1 MSRQNCKQ
9 KPARPRRMPP
19 WWPENEPWP
28 PQHSGRDIRRYRF
41 FRRFGCSLLF
51 LVIAFC
57 GFVIVI
63 LGKIASEMGWI
74 SIGPRMHAIVP
85 FWFLLAAVA
94 IIVMFFSARRFFRTT
109 RYINEVLEAADSLAE
124 GDYQARV
131 RSRGPVELRSLGRAF
146 NNMAERLEKSDQI
159 RRNQLADLAHELK
172 TPLTVIQGNLEAM
185 IDGVYAQDDKR
196 LSSLYE
202 ETETMTALLEDLR
215 TLALAE
221 SGALILNKEPTD
233 IPALLN
239 DVLLGFENQAGT
251 KEVQIT
257 IAVSDPMPAVVL
269 SPVRMREVLHNLL
282 SNAIRHT
289 PIGGKIEVSA
299 LIENEPSPNLKISIV
314 DNGEGIAAEDL
325 EKVFERFYKASDSGG
340 MGLGLSIAKKLVE
353 AHGGSLTAKSN
364 PGQGTAMT
372 IRLPVEEEY

>member
-1 MSRQNCKQ
+1 MSRGNCKH
-9 KPARPRRMPP
+9 KPVRPIRKPP

-28 PQHSGRDIRRYRF
+28 PQHSGRYIHRNRF

-51 LVIAFC
+51 LVIAVC

-63 LGKIASEMGWI
+63 LGKIANDMGWI
-74 SIGPRMHAIVP
+74 SVGPRMHSIVP

-94 IIVMFFSARRFFRTT
+94 IILMIVSARRFFRTT

-131 RSRGPVELRSLGRAF
+131 ESRGPAELHSLGSAF

-185 IDGVYAQDDKR
+185 IDGVYAQDEKR

-221 SGALILNKEPTD
+221 SGALILNKELTD
-233 IPALLN
+233 IPALLD
-239 DVLLGFENQAGT
+239 DVLLGFENQA
-251 KEVQIT
+251 KEKEIQIVMSVPDT
-257 IAVSDPMPAVVL
+257 MPAVIL

-289 PIGGKIEVSA
+289 PDGGKINVRA
-299 LIENEPSPNLKISIV
+299 LIENEPGQNLIISIE
-314 DNGEGIAAEDL
+314 DNGEGIAPDDL
-325 EKVFERFYKASDSGG
+325 DMIFERFYKASDSGG
-340 MGLGLSIAKKLVE
+340 MGLGLSIARKLVE
-353 AHGGSLTAKSN
+353 AHGGSLTAKSH
-364 PGQGTAMT
+364 PGEGTAMT
-372 IRLPVEEEY
+372 IRLPIEEDY